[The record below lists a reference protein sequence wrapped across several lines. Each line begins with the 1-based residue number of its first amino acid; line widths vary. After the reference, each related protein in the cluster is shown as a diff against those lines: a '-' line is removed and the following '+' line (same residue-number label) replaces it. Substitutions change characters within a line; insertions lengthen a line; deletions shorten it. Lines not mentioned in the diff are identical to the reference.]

1 MARKGVLVSEST
13 SLAIERLSERLALMG
28 WAIVSVDQR
37 FARSACDTI
46 AVPKKSP
53 SADSIIWIRPE
64 RDGSVCV
71 RPYTGRSLRLKV
83 KKEIAKLRKS
93 TVVSLHWRQKP
104 LFFVSEKKV
113 PWYERISPDGRETLQ
128 ALKIAFW

>member
-1 MARKGVLVSEST
+1 
-13 SLAIERLSERLALMG
+13 LAIERLSERLALMG

-37 FARSACDTI
+37 FARSVCDTI

-71 RPYTGRSLRLKV
+71 RPYAGKSVGHKV
-83 KKEIAKLRKS
+83 RTEIKKLRKS
-93 TVVSLHWRQKP
+93 GVTPLHWRQKP
-104 LFFVSEKKV
+104 LFFVSEKKL
-113 PWYERISPDGRETLQ
+113 PWYERISPEGREALRG
-128 ALKIAFW
+128 LKIAFW